1 MQSGHHFQQTTGRQP
16 VIAVN
21 PVGGQLNREL
31 LSPCFL
37 LGYVGSF
44 TPTFI
49 TCAAVD
55 LRLFFFLLGY
65 VGSIT
70 PTNGMEGKQILYY
83 YYYGINVCKVC
94 TITP

>member
-16 VIAVN
+16 VIAAN

-55 LRLFFFLLGY
+55 LRLFFFCWATLDLSHPQTGWKA
-65 VGSIT
+65 
-70 PTNGMEGKQILYY
+70 NK
-83 YYYGINVCKVC
+83 YG
-94 TITP
+94 TITITA